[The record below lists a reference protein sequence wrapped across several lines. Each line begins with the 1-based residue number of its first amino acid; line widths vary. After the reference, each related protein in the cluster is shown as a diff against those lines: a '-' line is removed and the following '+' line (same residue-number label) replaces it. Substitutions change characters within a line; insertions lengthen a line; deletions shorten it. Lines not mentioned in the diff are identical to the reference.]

1 MAMGSRAGRWAGVS
15 ADDRRDQRR
24 ALLIAAACGLF
35 DEQGLAGLSVRAVC
49 REAGLNSRYFYES
62 FETVDDLLG
71 AAYDEQAAAL
81 AARFGPAFEAA
92 ARNDPVATRIGIET
106 VLRFITEDQR
116 RAKLLFTEAP
126 ESHVLAE
133 RRRTALHALIDM
145 AVLHSQASGAVTE
158 PLTANVLAAL
168 FGGAMLELATEWAAG
183 RLGKDLDR
191 VVDLAY
197 QISLAMDERAHDL
210 QTSQHSRHTKA
221 GS

>member
-49 REAGLNSRYFYES
+49 REAELNSRYFYES

-106 VLRFITEDQR
+106 VLRFITEDRR

-133 RRRTALHALIDM
+133 RRRVALRTLVDM
-145 AVLHSQASGAVTE
+145 SVLRSRASGAVTD

-168 FGGAMLELATEWAAG
+168 FGGAMLELANEWAAG
-183 RLGKDLDR
+183 RLGEDLDR
-191 VVDLAY
+191 VVELAY
-197 QISLAMDERAHDL
+197 RMSLAMGERAHNL
-210 QTSQHSRHTKA
+210 QTTRRRR
-221 GS
+221 